1 MATRK
6 RKAFVEELNNS
17 PCSSLLV
24 SMDAWASSGSSSSSS
39 MIMAQQQQ
47 QHQHQQGER
56 ARKRFVGVRQRPS
69 GRWVAEIKDTI
80 QKIRVW
86 LGTFD
91 TAEDAARAYDEAACL
106 LRGNNTR
113 TNFWPPIK
121 AQQQR
126 VPAVVPTSPPALP
139 PKVANLLLL
148 RLRRARNQQQLLNA
162 AAAAKA
168 QIHQEEETSSCQ
180 DAYTGEECAGFQV
193 DDYLSYDGG
202 GSDVTTSSSSSQE
215 TEEEEED
222 ELDFQFMDAAAS
234 PAAAGCSPFEVVAAE
249 LGGAVEVV
257 DNIGGGERATS
268 AVEEVVRRI
277 EYERKVSA
285 SLYAL
290 HGVSECINMMTADTM
305 MRDQLAG
312 LRDACRRKK
321 HDEAERPQHH
331 QEEQEPAAA
340 QEEEACSGGDTAEK
354 TSSGE
359 SDVDD
364 GDVLWSSLD
373 LAPLCSCRC
382 LQQW

>member
-6 RKAFVEELNNS
+6 RKAFDAVEELNNS
-17 PCSSLLV
+17 PCSLLL
-24 SMDAWASSGSSSSSS
+24 SMDAWASSGSSS
-39 MIMAQQQQ
+39 IMSQHQQQQ
-47 QHQHQQGER
+47 QGESR

-148 RLRRARNQQQLLNA
+148 RLRRARNQQLLLNA
-162 AAAAKA
+162 AA
-168 QIHQEEETSSCQ
+168 QIHQEEETSSCHEPNG
-180 DAYTGEECAGFQV
+180 AGEEGGGLFQV
-193 DDYLSYDGG
+193 DDYLSYDDNG
-202 GSDVTTSSSSSQE
+202 GSDVTTSFSSQE
-215 TEEEEED
+215 TEGEEED

-249 LGGAVEVV
+249 LGVAVEVV
-257 DNIGGGERATS
+257 DNTGDGEPATS
-268 AVEEVVRRI
+268 GVEEVVRRI

-290 HGVSECINMMTADTM
+290 HGVSECISMMTTADTM

-312 LRDACRRKK
+312 LREACLRKK
-321 HDEAERPQHH
+321 HDDAAAVQLQPPRHH
-331 QEEQEPAAA
+331 LGEQEPAAA
-340 QEEEACSGGDTAEK
+340 QEEEACSSGGDTAEK

-359 SDVDD
+359 SDVD
-364 GDVLWSSLD
+364 VLWSSLD

-382 LQQW
+382 RWK